1 MNRPA
6 FGHLDAFMAIV
17 AHRSFRKAAD
27 ELGLAPSTLSH
38 MMRTMEKK
46 MGVRLLHRTTRSVAP
61 TEAGERLAARLG
73 PVLREVGV
81 ALEAVDPYRDG
92 PRGTLRINS
101 NISASRLLLTR
112 VVPTFLARYPEMTV
126 DLVSEGRLIDIVAD
140 GFDAGVRLR
149 EAVPQDMV
157 IVPFGGTAKFVAVAS
172 PAYVEKH
179 GRPNVPDDLARH
191 SCIRL
196 RLPSGKLY
204 RWEFEKNGEEI
215 TVEVPG
221 SLILDN
227 IDLMAEV
234 AATGLGIAYVPQLA
248 ASRFLNSG
256 RLVSLLDDWCPE
268 VDGLCLYYPGHRHV
282 PAGLRAFID
291 LMRGYTW

>member
-1 MNRPA
+1 
-6 FGHLDAFMAIV
+6 MAIV

-73 PVLREVGV
+73 PALKDVDA
-81 ALEAVDPYRDG
+81 ALEAVDTFRSG
-92 PRGTLRINS
+92 PRGSLRINS
-101 NISASRLLLTR
+101 NISASRLLLKSI
-112 VVPTFLARYPEMTV
+112 VPTYLARYPEMTV
-126 DLVSEGRLIDIVAD
+126 DLVSEGRLIDIVAE

-149 EAVPQDMV
+149 EAVPQDM
-157 IVPFGGTAKFVAVAS
+157 IAVPFGGAAQFVAVVS
-172 PAYVEKH
+172 PAYVNKQ
-179 GRPNVPDDLARH
+179 GRPQVPDDLAKHR
-191 SCIRL
+191 CIRL

-215 TVEVPG
+215 AVEVPG

-227 IDLMAEV
+227 IDLMVEV
-234 AATGLGIAYVPQLA
+234 AAAGLGIAYVPRLA
-248 ASRFLNSG
+248 ADDFLESG
-256 RLVSLLDDWCPE
+256 RLLLVLDDWCPKF
-268 VDGLCLYYPGHRHV
+268 DGLCLYYSGHRHV

-291 LMRGYTW
+291 LIHENTL

>member
-6 FGHLDAFMAIV
+6 LGDLDAFMAIV

-73 PVLREVGV
+73 PALKDVDA
-81 ALEAVDPYRDG
+81 ALEAVDTFRSG
-92 PRGTLRINS
+92 PRGSLRINS
-101 NISASRLLLTR
+101 NISASRLLLKSI
-112 VVPTFLARYPEMTV
+112 VPTYLARYPEMTV
-126 DLVSEGRLIDIVAD
+126 DLVSEGRLIDIVAE

-149 EAVPQDMV
+149 EAVPQDM
-157 IVPFGGTAKFVAVAS
+157 IAVPFGGAAQFVAVVS
-172 PAYVEKH
+172 PAYVKKQ
-179 GRPNVPDDLARH
+179 GRPQVPDDLAKHR
-191 SCIRL
+191 CIRL

-215 TVEVPG
+215 AVEVPG

-227 IDLMAEV
+227 IDLMVEV
-234 AATGLGIAYVPQLA
+234 AAAGLGIAYVPRLA
-248 ASRFLNSG
+248 ADDFLESG
-256 RLVSLLDDWCPE
+256 RLLLVLDDWCPKF
-268 VDGLCLYYPGHRHV
+268 DGLCLYYSGHRHV

-291 LMRGYTW
+291 LIHEDSL

>member
-6 FGHLDAFMAIV
+6 LGDLDAFMAIV

-73 PVLREVGV
+73 PALKDVDA
-81 ALEAVDPYRDG
+81 ALEAVDTFRSG
-92 PRGTLRINS
+92 PRGSLRINS
-101 NISASRLLLTR
+101 NISASRLLLKSF
-112 VVPTFLARYPEMTV
+112 VPTYLARYPEMTV
-126 DLVSEGRLIDIVAD
+126 DLVSEGRLIDIIAE

-149 EAVPQDMV
+149 EAVPQDM
-157 IVPFGGTAKFVAVAS
+157 IAVPFGGAAQFVAVVS
-172 PAYVEKH
+172 PAYVNKQ
-179 GRPNVPDDLARH
+179 GRPQVPDDLAKHR
-191 SCIRL
+191 CIRL

-204 RWEFEKNGEEI
+204 RGEFEKNGEEMA
-215 TVEVPG
+215 VEVPG

-227 IDLMAEV
+227 IDLMVEV
-234 AATGLGIAYVPQLA
+234 AAAGLGIAFVPRLA
-248 ASRFLNSG
+248 ADDFLESG
-256 RLVSLLDDWCPE
+256 RLLSVLDDWCPKF
-268 VDGLCLYYPGHRHV
+268 DGLCLYYSGHRHV

-291 LMRGYTW
+291 LIHEDSL

>member
-6 FGHLDAFMAIV
+6 LGDLDAFMAIV

-38 MMRTMEKK
+38 LMRTMEKK

-73 PVLREVGV
+73 PALKDVDA
-81 ALEAVDPYRDG
+81 ALEAVDTFRSG
-92 PRGTLRINS
+92 PRGSLRINS
-101 NISASRLLLTR
+101 NISASRLLLR
-112 VVPTFLARYPEMTV
+112 SIVPTYLARYPEMTV
-126 DLVSEGRLIDIVAD
+126 DLVSEGRLIDIVAE

-149 EAVPQDMV
+149 EAVPQDM
-157 IVPFGGTAKFVAVAS
+157 IAIPFGGAAQFVAVVS
-172 PAYVEKH
+172 PAYVEKQ
-179 GRPNVPDDLARH
+179 GRPQVPDDLAKHR
-191 SCIRL
+191 CIRL

-204 RWEFEKNGEEI
+204 RWEFEKNGEEMA
-215 TVEVPG
+215 VEVPG

-227 IDLMAEV
+227 IDLMVEV
-234 AATGLGIAYVPQLA
+234 AAAGLGIAYVPRLA
-248 ASRFLNSG
+248 ADDFLKSG
-256 RLVSLLDDWCPE
+256 RLLLVLDDWCPKI
-268 VDGLCLYYPGHRHV
+268 DGLCLYYSGHRHV

-291 LMRGYTW
+291 LIHEDTL

>member
-6 FGHLDAFMAIV
+6 LGDLDAFMAIV

-73 PVLREVGV
+73 PALKDLDA
-81 ALEAVDPYRDG
+81 ALEAVDTFRSG
-92 PRGTLRINS
+92 PRGSLRINS
-101 NISASRLLLTR
+101 NISASRLLLKSI
-112 VVPTFLARYPEMTV
+112 VPTFLARYPEMTV
-126 DLVSEGRLIDIVAD
+126 DLVSEGRLIDIVAE

-149 EAVPQDMV
+149 EAVPQDM
-157 IVPFGGTAKFVAVAS
+157 IAIPFGGAAQFVAVVS
-172 PAYVEKH
+172 PAYVNKQ
-179 GRPNVPDDLARH
+179 GRPQVPDDLAKHR
-191 SCIRL
+191 CIRL

-204 RWEFEKNGEEI
+204 RWEFGKNGEEI
-215 TVEVPG
+215 AVEVPG

-227 IDLMAEV
+227 IDLMVEV
-234 AATGLGIAYVPQLA
+234 AAAGLGIAYVPRLA
-248 ASRFLNSG
+248 ADDFLESG
-256 RLVSLLDDWCPE
+256 RLLSVLDDWCPKI
-268 VDGLCLYYPGHRHV
+268 DGLCLYYSGHRHV

-291 LMRGYTW
+291 LIHEDSL

>member
-6 FGHLDAFMAIV
+6 LGDLDAFMAIV

-38 MMRTMEKK
+38 LMRTMEKK

-73 PVLREVGV
+73 PALKDVDA
-81 ALEAVDPYRDG
+81 ALEAVDTFRSG
-92 PRGTLRINS
+92 PRGSLRINS
-101 NISASRLLLTR
+101 NISASRLLLKSI
-112 VVPTFLARYPEMTV
+112 VPTYLARYPEMTV
-126 DLVSEGRLIDIVAD
+126 DLVSEGRLIDIVAE

-149 EAVPQDMV
+149 EAVPQDM
-157 IVPFGGTAKFVAVAS
+157 IAVPFGGAAQFVAVVS
-172 PAYVEKH
+172 PAYVNKE
-179 GRPNVPDDLARH
+179 GRPQVPDDLAKHR
-191 SCIRL
+191 CIRL

-204 RWEFEKNGEEI
+204 RWEFEKNGEEMA
-215 TVEVPG
+215 VEVPG

-227 IDLMAEV
+227 IDLMVEV
-234 AATGLGIAYVPQLA
+234 AAAGLGIAYVPRLA
-248 ASRFLNSG
+248 ADDFLESG
-256 RLVSLLDDWCPE
+256 RLLLVLDDWCPKI
-268 VDGLCLYYPGHRHV
+268 DGLCLYYSGHRHV

-291 LMRGYTW
+291 LIHEDSL